1 MAKIQ
6 KIVYGDERIQV
17 VASSN
22 GYKLVI
28 VSPQGTAVFDAAYRE
43 EMQEIVEAISSTVR
57 DIDFQLESPY
67 SGSPFHGICEKPK
80 EEQNEPV

>member
-6 KIVYGDERIQV
+6 KVIYGDDQIQV
-17 VASSN
+17 VGSCN

-28 VSPQGTAVFDAAYRE
+28 VSPNGTAVFDAAYRE
-43 EMQEIVEAISSTVR
+43 EMQEIVETISSTIR
-57 DIDFQLESPY
+57 DIGYELSSPY
-67 SGSPFHGICEKPK
+67 SNSIFHGICEKPK